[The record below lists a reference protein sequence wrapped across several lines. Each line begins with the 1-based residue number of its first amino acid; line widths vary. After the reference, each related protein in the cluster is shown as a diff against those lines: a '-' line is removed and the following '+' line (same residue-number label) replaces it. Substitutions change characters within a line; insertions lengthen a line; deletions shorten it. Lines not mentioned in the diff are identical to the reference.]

1 MSIPFKERLIFLK
14 ATQIFESFDNSA
26 LESIAMHMEEAFYQ
40 PGQIVVRE
48 GEEAEKFFIIT
59 GGKAEISTND
69 TGDQLILATL
79 EKGEIFGEIALLS
92 PEHKRQ
98 ATVTAIDKLYLLY
111 LDGAVINDL
120 IAKYPGMLYAL
131 QAISDIRIK
140 TKFLKQFSPFKS
152 LPPERLKLLLS
163 KLEKVSVET
172 GATIINQGETGQECY
187 LILSGKMEV
196 LIQDNE
202 QSLRKIATLYPGCIL
217 GEASLLTEEPRNA
230 TVRGIGPCE
239 LLGIKRTILLEIMRE
254 DNQLDTNLLA
264 IQRQRDRPRRIENVI
279 VQEQKTAEGDVLKI
293 LKNPQIGT
301 YVRLS
306 SEGWFIWERLDGR
319 HTLKDLTLD
328 FMSEWKTL
336 APEKIAAIIA
346 ELAKSGFI
354 QTKALRNDVL
364 PAVSKIS
371 WWQRI
376 QQIARHVMELNLVWK
391 NPDPFF
397 SFLYRLTGKFL
408 FSKTVRILLALL
420 SLSGLILFFLL
431 GSHVSPFLHDQSRSR
446 PLLLILIP
454 ALIIALVLHEIG
466 HAITTKHYNKEVRGA
481 GIGWYWFSPVAFVD
495 TTDMWTA
502 EKWPRVAVS
511 VAGPYTN
518 IILAA
523 IATFIAWVSPSIILS
538 AALWQFALV
547 SYINVLMNFNPLLE
561 YDGYYI
567 LSDLMGRPNLR
578 RRSLAW
584 LGRYLRGTNQNPQG
598 LGGHGFEFFYGI
610 FSIIYVV
617 FMAYIFVVSYRLVL
631 EVHFKSILPEMIAS
645 WLPWLIA
652 FIIVFSAGILILGEM
667 KIFEKRSS

>member
-1 MSIPFKERLIFLK
+1 
-14 ATQIFESFDNSA
+14 
-26 LESIAMHMEEAFYQ
+26 MEEASYQ

-48 GEEAEKFFIIT
+48 GEEADKLFIIT
-59 GGKAEISTND
+59 GGKAEISAND
-69 TGDQLILATL
+69 AGNGLILATL

-98 ATVTAIDKLYLLY
+98 ATVTAIDKLYLLC

-131 QAISDIRIK
+131 RAISDIRIK

-217 GEASLLTEEPRNA
+217 GEAALLTEEPRNA
-230 TVRGIGPCE
+230 TVRAIEPCE
-239 LLGIKRTILLEIMRE
+239 LLGIKRTILLESMRE
-254 DNQLDTNLLA
+254 DDQLDTNLLA
-264 IQRQRDRPRRIENVI
+264 IQRQRGRPRRIESVI
-279 VQEQKTAEGDVLKI
+279 VQEQKTVEGDILRI
-293 LKNPQIGT
+293 LKNPQIGA

-306 SEGWFIWERLDGR
+306 AEGWFIWERLDGR

-346 ELAKSGFI
+346 ELTKSGFI
-354 QTKALRNDVL
+354 QTKSLRNDVL

-376 QQIARHVMELNLVWK
+376 QQMARHVMELNLVWK
-391 NPDPFF
+391 NPDPVF
-397 SFLYRLTGKFL
+397 SFLYSLTGKFL
-408 FSKTVRILLALL
+408 FSKTVKILLALL

-431 GSHVSPFLHDQSRSR
+431 GNHVSPLLQDQSRSR

-454 ALIIALVLHEIG
+454 ALIIALVLHEIR

-495 TTDMWTA
+495 TTDMWNGREMA
-502 EKWPRVAVS
+502 EDCCFRCRTIYKYHFGR
-511 VAGPYTN
+511 
-518 IILAA
+518 
-523 IATFIAWVSPSIILS
+523 FC
-538 AALWQFALV
+538 
-547 SYINVLMNFNPLLE
+547 NFCC
-561 YDGYYI
+561 
-567 LSDLMGRPNLR
+567 MG
-578 RRSLAW
+578 
-584 LGRYLRGTNQNPQG
+584 
-598 LGGHGFEFFYGI
+598 
-610 FSIIYVV
+610 FSIYYPIRCL
-617 FMAYIFVVSYRLVL
+617 MAICTYFLY
-631 EVHFKSILPEMIAS
+631 
-645 WLPWLIA
+645 
-652 FIIVFSAGILILGEM
+652 
-667 KIFEKRSS
+667 

>member
-1 MSIPFKERLIFLK
+1 LIPPIKERLIFLK

-26 LESIAMHMEEAFYQ
+26 LESIAIHMEEASYQ

-48 GEEAEKFFIIT
+48 GEEADKFFMII
-59 GGKAEISTND
+59 GGRAEISTND
-69 TGDQLILATL
+69 TGNQLILATL
-79 EKGEIFGEIALLS
+79 EKGEVFGEIALLS
-92 PEHKRQ
+92 SEHKRQ
-98 ATVTAIDKLYLLY
+98 ATVTAIDKLHLLY
-111 LDGAVINDL
+111 LDGAVINGL
-120 IAKYPGMLYAL
+120 IAKYPGILCTL

-140 TKFLKQFSPFKS
+140 TKFLKQFSPFKF
-152 LPPERLKLLLS
+152 LPPERLKLLIS

-172 GATIINQGETGQECY
+172 GATIINQGEIGQECY

-196 LIQDNE
+196 LIQENR

-230 TVRGIGPCE
+230 TVRAVEPCE
-239 LLGIKRTILLEIMRE
+239 LLSIKRTILLEIMRE

-264 IQRQRDRPRRIENVI
+264 IQRQRDRPCRIGSVI
-279 VQEQKTAEGDVLKI
+279 VQEQRSCEGDMLKI

-301 YVRLS
+301 YIRLS
-306 SEGWFIWERLDGR
+306 AEGWFIWERLDGQ

-336 APEKIAAIIA
+336 APDKIAAIIA
-346 ELAKSGFI
+346 ELSKSGFI
-354 QTKALRNDVL
+354 QTKSLRYDVL
-364 PAVSKIS
+364 PVVAKIS

-376 QQIARHVMELNLVWK
+376 QQMARHVMELNLVWK

-397 SFLYRLTGKFL
+397 SFLYRRTGKFL
-408 FSKTVRILLALL
+408 FSKTVKMLLALL
-420 SLSGLILFFLL
+420 SLSGLVLFFLL
-431 GSHVSPFLHDQSRSR
+431 GNHVSPILQDQSRSR
-446 PLLLILIP
+446 PLLFILIP
-454 ALIIALVLHEIG
+454 ALITALVLHEIG

-502 EKWPRVAVS
+502 EKWPRIAVS

-523 IATFIAWVSPSIILS
+523 FATFVAWVSPSIILS
-538 AALWQFALV
+538 AALWQFALI

-584 LGRYLRGTNQNPQG
+584 LGRYLRGTNQNPHE
-598 LGGHGFEFFYGI
+598 LGGHWFEFFYGI

-631 EVHFKSILPEMIAS
+631 EVHFKSILPEIISS

-667 KIFEKRSS
+667 KLFEKRSS